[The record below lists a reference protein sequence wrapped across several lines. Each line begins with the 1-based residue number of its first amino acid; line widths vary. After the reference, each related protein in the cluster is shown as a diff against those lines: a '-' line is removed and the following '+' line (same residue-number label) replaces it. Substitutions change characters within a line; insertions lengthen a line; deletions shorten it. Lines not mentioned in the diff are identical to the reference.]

1 MTKNHLGGIFAALLI
16 ALLIPALAVADE
28 SAVYGEGVDLDESTL
43 ISVILETP
51 DEYVGET
58 VRVEGMIVGVCKK
71 RGCWMEIG
79 GDEEFQSMRIKVE
92 DGVIVFPYESKGM
105 YAVAEGELVRI
116 DLSMEQTCAMAEAE
130 CEAQG
135 KTFDKSTVTEP
146 GVVYMIM
153 GTGAVI
159 SETPSEEALDPDAEQ
174 S

>member
-1 MTKNHLGGIFAALLI
+1 MTKSLLSGLFAGLMI
-16 ALLIPALAVADE
+16 VLLIPALAIADE
-28 SAVYGEGVDLDESTL
+28 AKSYGEGVELEESVP
-43 ISVILETP
+43 ISVILATP

-58 VRVEGMIVGVCKK
+58 VRVEGRIVGVCKK
-71 RGCWMEIG
+71 RGCWMELA

-116 DLSMEQTCAMAEAE
+116 DLTMEQTCAMAEAE

-135 KTFDKSTVTEP
+135 KEFDKAQVKEA
-146 GVVYMIM
+146 GVIYMVK
-153 GTGAVI
+153 GTGAI
-159 SETPSEEALDPDAEQ
+159 IEDRPAEEPAEPSAEN